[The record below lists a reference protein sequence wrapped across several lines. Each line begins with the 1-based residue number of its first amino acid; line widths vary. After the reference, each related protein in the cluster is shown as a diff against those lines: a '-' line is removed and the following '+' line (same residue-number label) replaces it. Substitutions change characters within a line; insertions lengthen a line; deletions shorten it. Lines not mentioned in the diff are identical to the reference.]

1 MELIRLKDR
10 PEMMGPMARWFSQ
23 KWGLPQRAYLES
35 MEQCLAEEH
44 PVPGWYAIVHQGSIA
59 AGIGIIEND
68 FHDRKDLTP
77 NLCALFTEPEY
88 RGQGLAGRLLD
99 AALED
104 LHHGGITPVY
114 LITEHTAFYERYG
127 WQFLCMAQ
135 PEDDPAPIR
144 VYVHP

>member
-44 PVPGWYAIVHQGSIA
+44 PVPGS
-59 AGIGIIEND
+59 
-68 FHDRKDLTP
+68 
-77 NLCALFTEPEY
+77 
-88 RGQGLAGRLLD
+88 
-99 AALED
+99 LED
-104 LHHGGITPVY
+104 LHHDGITPVY